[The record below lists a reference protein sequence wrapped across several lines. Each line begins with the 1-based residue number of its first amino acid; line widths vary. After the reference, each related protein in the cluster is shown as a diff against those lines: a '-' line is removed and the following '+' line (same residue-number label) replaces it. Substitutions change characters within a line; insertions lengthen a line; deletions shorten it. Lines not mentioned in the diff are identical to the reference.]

1 MIHALT
7 RATSTRERYKIIQLS
22 EKSTPRL
29 VKIGYKQ
36 KNNHQISHNQHLKT
50 YNLSQATKAT
60 PPVYTISR
68 PNLLSLTNNF

>member
-29 VKIGYKQ
+29 VKIGYKP
-36 KNNHQISHNQHLKT
+36 KNNHKFLIINISKHIIYHKQ
-50 YNLSQATKAT
+50 
-60 PPVYTISR
+60 SR
-68 PNLLSLTNNF
+68 PHR

>member
-36 KNNHQISHNQHLKT
+36 KNNHQISHNQYLNTYHL
-50 YNLSQATKAT
+50 S
-60 PPVYTISR
+60 
-68 PNLLSLTNNF
+68 

>member
-29 VKIGYKQ
+29 MKIGYKQ
-36 KNNHQISHNQHLKT
+36 KIIIKFLIINISKHIIYHKQPRPHRQH
-50 YNLSQATKAT
+50 T
-60 PPVYTISR
+60 PCPDQSPS
-68 PNLLSLTNNF
+68 PNK

>member
-29 VKIGYKQ
+29 VKIGYKP
-36 KNNHQISHNQHLKT
+36 KNNHQISHNQHL
-50 YNLSQATKAT
+50 QHT
-60 PPVYTISR
+60 PCPDQSPS
-68 PNLLSLTNNF
+68 PNK

>member
-36 KNNHQISHNQHLKT
+36 KNNHLISHNQYLKT
-50 YNLSQATKAT
+50 YNLS
-60 PPVYTISR
+60 
-68 PNLLSLTNNF
+68 

>member
-1 MIHALT
+1 MIHAFT

-36 KNNHQISHNQHLKT
+36 KNNHQIYHKQ
-50 YNLSQATKAT
+50 
-60 PPVYTISR
+60 SR
-68 PNLLSLTNNF
+68 PHRQYTPYPDQTSFP

>member
-1 MIHALT
+1 MNHALT

-29 VKIGYKQ
+29 VKIGYKP

-50 YNLSQATKAT
+50 NNLS
-60 PPVYTISR
+60 
-68 PNLLSLTNNF
+68 

>member
-1 MIHALT
+1 MIHVLT
-7 RATSTRERYKIIQLS
+7 RATSTRERYKIIQIS

-50 YNLSQATKAT
+50 YNLS
-60 PPVYTISR
+60 
-68 PNLLSLTNNF
+68 